1 MEAWARDAVGKILM
15 MLKVLVC
22 GAEDGPAVGR
32 RAGPCDDTK
41 QTSIKPKAGRGPNKR
56 ESANDSIGCG
66 EAFYVHTCTA
76 FLFLL

>member
-1 MEAWARDAVGKILM
+1 MEAWARDVVEKILKM
-15 MLKVLVC
+15 FKVLVC
-22 GAEDGPAVGR
+22 EAEDGPAVGQ

-66 EAFYVHTCTA
+66 EAFYVHTSTP
-76 FLFLL
+76 FLFLH